1 MKSQQVLDVA
11 EKIAPLLEGSPLAI
25 QGAVLAELQA
35 RWLISQPAELREK
48 MLQAYITVMLPPN
61 TINAKIRDQLN

>member
-11 EKIAPLLEGSPLAI
+11 EKIAPLLEGCPLAI

-35 RWLISQPAELREK
+35 RWLIKQPAELREK
-48 MLQAYITVMLPPN
+48 MLQSYITMLLPPN
-61 TINAKIRDQLN
+61 TIDVNIRDQPN